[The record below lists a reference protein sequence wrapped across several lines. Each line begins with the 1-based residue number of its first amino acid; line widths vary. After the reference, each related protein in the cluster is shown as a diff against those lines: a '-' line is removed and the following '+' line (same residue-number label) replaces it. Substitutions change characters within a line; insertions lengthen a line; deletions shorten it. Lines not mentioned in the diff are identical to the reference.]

1 MPSDATAAGLG
12 EVTGVATGAA
22 LSATR
27 DAPTATTAIGRATA
41 TTLRQ
46 PPQRHAMSG
55 APGAGKP
62 TDAATETAIAAVTR
76 SASVPAPEALR
87 RPLRIG
93 LSGAPGVGKTTL
105 ARALGDALG
114 IPVIPEEM
122 RAHLER
128 TGQPLTGLPP
138 GDAAQILHQLWRER
152 AACEDATPS
161 FVADNSCL
169 DFAAYAVFY
178 DCLAEP
184 APGDPDEPVLLREP
198 RARLAAYDAIIV
210 LPCGVLPYVRDGV
223 RPASRSAQLRH
234 HLIIDGMLRRWADPR
249 KVHHL
254 PDACVTLPDRVAWVR
269 ALIAPPV
276 QRGTVYLVGAGP
288 GDPGLLTVRAREL
301 LAAADVV
308 AYDALVA
315 PAILAQVR
323 PGAELVPVGRRHG
336 SGPTSYRLHPSVIPR
351 AAAGLSVVR
360 LKAGDP
366 LIFGRGGEEAEEL
379 RDAGIAF
386 EIVPGVSSALG
397 AAAYAGIP
405 LTHRDHASDV
415 TFVSGHDLA
424 GDRRSLTDWTS
435 LAHQTGTLV
444 LFMAARTLA
453 TNLARLIAA
462 GRSPGTPA
470 AYVAAATTPQ
480 QQVITGT
487 LETLPALAA
496 AAADP
501 AAPALVIIGDVVGL
515 RDRLAWFAPGPAGT
529 PDPAESPPAVRAQD
543 LASSR
548 SGSGRVDVDVD
559 SNVSVD
565 GDVDAKSLVELA
577 PRPSVPTP
585 PALDQAPVSP
595 DVNEGVSLDATVN
608 LNDARQ
614 GQGQLPRHD
623 DDSNNRSATSRDS
636 AESSPVVRTQ
646 ELASSRRSARRVDVG
661 VDLDADVSVG
671 VGSLVDLAPRSSV
684 HTPLVPDQTP
694 VTPVVNEGVSLH
706 LNDASQR
713 LPRDGASGLG
723 STPVTSGATASSE
736 APAKPAP
743 RGLLVVY
750 TGQGKGKT
758 TAALGIVFRALGRGM
773 RVAVVQFI
781 KGKWKTG
788 ERLFAETLPGLT
800 FLVMGKGFTWN
811 SDDLGQ
817 DRVAALA
824 AWAKTKELIAS
835 GEHEIVVVD
844 EITYAIN
851 YGFIELDDVL
861 DALRARPPHVHV
873 VATGRNAPE
882 GLCTLA
888 DLVTDMAA
896 VKHPFALGIRA
907 QLGIDY

>member
-1 MPSDATAAGLG
+1 VPSEAS
-12 EVTGVATGAA
+12 GAA
-22 LSATR
+22 P
-27 DAPTATTAIGRATA
+27 DAVT
-41 TTLRQ
+41 
-46 PPQRHAMSG
+46 
-55 APGAGKP
+55 
-62 TDAATETAIAAVTR
+62 VTR
-76 SASVPAPEALR
+76 SATGPAPEAQR
-87 RPLRIG
+87 KPLRIG

-105 ARALGDALG
+105 AHALGEVLG
-114 IPVIPEEM
+114 IPVLGEEM

-128 TGQPLTGLPP
+128 TGQPLAGLAT

-152 AACEDATPS
+152 AAREDATPS

-169 DFAAYAVFY
+169 DFAAYGVFY

-184 APGDPDEPVLLREP
+184 APGDPEEPVLLREP
-198 RARLAAYDAIIV
+198 RAHLATYDAIIV
-210 LPCGVLPYVRDGV
+210 LPCGVLPYMRDGV

-254 PDACVTLPDRVAWVR
+254 PDACVALADRVAWVR
-269 ALIAPPV
+269 ALVAPRV
-276 QRGTVYLVGAGP
+276 RSGTVYLVGAGP

-301 LAAADVV
+301 LASADVV
-308 AYDALVA
+308 AYDALVS

-336 SGPTSYRLHPSVIPR
+336 SGSTSYRLHPSVIPR

-379 RDAGIAF
+379 RDAGIGF
-386 EIVPGVSSALG
+386 EIVPGVSAALG
-397 AAAYAGIP
+397 AAACAGIP

-415 TFVSGHDLA
+415 TFVSGHDV
-424 GDRRSLTDWTS
+424 GTRRSLTDWSS

-444 LFMAARTLA
+444 LFMGARTLA

-462 GRSPGTPA
+462 GRAPATPA

-496 AAADP
+496 TADHT
-501 AAPALVIIGDVVGL
+501 APALIIIGDVVSL
-515 RDRLAWFAPGPAGT
+515 RDRCAWFTPGAAGPRASDTAESSAMVDAPPDDARHGSAGT
-529 PDPAESPPAVRAQD
+529 HVSVQAPAVVGA
-543 LASSR
+543 
-548 SGSGRVDVDVD
+548 
-559 SNVSVD
+559 
-565 GDVDAKSLVELA
+565 DAAVFE
-577 PRPSVPTP
+577 P
-585 PALDQAPVSP
+585 
-595 DVNEGVSLDATVN
+595 GVV
-608 LNDARQ
+608 RM
-614 GQGQLPRHD
+614 
-623 DDSNNRSATSRDS
+623 RDS
-636 AESSPVVRTQ
+636 AESSAVPRADPEVALREVMPTSPAATTAAG
-646 ELASSRRSARRVDVG
+646 EMPASTA
-661 VDLDADVSVG
+661 A
-671 VGSLVDLAPRSSV
+671 GS
-684 HTPLVPDQTP
+684 
-694 VTPVVNEGVSLH
+694 G
-706 LNDASQR
+706 
-713 LPRDGASGLG
+713 DGASGD
-723 STPVTSGATASSE
+723 AAA
-736 APAKPAP
+736 APGKPAP

-817 DRVAALA
+817 DRVAAVA
-824 AWAKTKELIAS
+824 AWAKTKQLIAS

-882 GLCTLA
+882 GLCALA
-888 DLVTDMAA
+888 DLVTDMAV

>member
-1 MPSDATAAGLG
+1 MPS
-12 EVTGVATGAA
+12 
-22 LSATR
+22 SA
-27 DAPTATTAIGRATA
+27 RA
-41 TTLRQ
+41 
-46 PPQRHAMSG
+46 
-55 APGAGKP
+55 
-62 TDAATETAIAAVTR
+62 
-76 SASVPAPEALR
+76 
-87 RPLRIG
+87 LRIG

-114 IPVIPEEM
+114 VPVLAEEM

-128 TGQPLTGLPP
+128 TGQPLGALPVE
-138 GDAAQILHQLWRER
+138 AAGQVLLALWRER
-152 AACEDATPS
+152 AAREQATAA

-169 DFAAYAVFY
+169 DFAAYGVYY

-184 APGDPDEPVLLREP
+184 APDDPEEPVLLREP
-198 RARLAAYDAIIV
+198 RAHLAAYDAIFV
-210 LPCGVLPYVRDGV
+210 LPCGALPYERDGV

-249 KVHHL
+249 KVHRL
-254 PDACVTLPDRVAWVR
+254 PDACVALADRVAWVR
-269 ALIAPPV
+269 ARLAPPA

-301 LAAADVV
+301 LASADVV
-308 AYDALVA
+308 AYDALVS

-323 PGAELVPVGRRHG
+323 VGAELVPVGRRHG
-336 SGPTSYRLHPSVIPR
+336 GGATSYRLHPSVIPR

-366 LIFGRGGEEAEEL
+366 LIFGRGGEEADEL

-386 EIVPGVSSALG
+386 EIVPGVSAALG

-415 TFVSGHDLA
+415 TFVSGHDVV
-424 GDRRSLTDWTS
+424 GDRRSLTDWAS
-435 LAHQTGTLV
+435 LARQTGTLV
-444 LFMAARTLA
+444 LFMGARTLA
-453 TNLARLIAA
+453 TNLARLIAG
-462 GRSPGTPA
+462 GRAPGTPA
-470 AYVAAATTPQ
+470 AYIAAATTPGQ
-480 QQVITGT
+480 HVIIGT
-487 LETLPALAA
+487 LDSLPALAA
-496 AAADP
+496 SADP
-501 AAPALVIIGDVVGL
+501 TAPALVIIGDVVRL
-515 RDRLAWFAPGPAGT
+515 RDRLAWFTPRAAGPAMRAVHLDEARHRQARDQRPHDAANSVAVT
-529 PDPAESPPAVRAQD
+529 SPDATEPPRAAHTQD
-543 LASSR
+543 LAR
-548 SGSGRVDVDVD
+548 PRRRAERVDDGVAPDARVDRDRAAD
-559 SNVSVD
+559 SGAD
-565 GDVDAKSLVELA
+565 LA
-577 PRPSVPTP
+577 PRPAGHAPARPDPTP
-585 PALDQAPVSP
+585 MRSAVAEAGNP
-595 DVNEGVSLDATVN
+595 DLAVDLSEA
-608 LNDARQ
+608 
-614 GQGQLPRHD
+614 GQPRGRGQRLAHD
-623 DDSNNRSATSRDS
+623 DDSTNLGAAPVASA
-636 AESSPVVRTQ
+636 A
-646 ELASSRRSARRVDVG
+646 A
-661 VDLDADVSVG
+661 
-671 VGSLVDLAPRSSV
+671 
-684 HTPLVPDQTP
+684 
-694 VTPVVNEGVSLH
+694 
-706 LNDASQR
+706 
-713 LPRDGASGLG
+713 
-723 STPVTSGATASSE
+723 ASSE

-824 AWAKTKELIAS
+824 AWARTKQLIAS

-882 GLCTLA
+882 GLCALA
-888 DLVTDMAA
+888 DLVTDMAV